1 MKVVIAGSG
10 LVGAATALAL
20 SQQGHE
26 CVMYDQVDF
35 AGAIQK
41 ANGGVLEA
49 INFGES
55 GGAVMLNS
63 NALRVLKSL
72 GVLDAVLSNSLRS
85 PFVRWYKIDG
95 SSRIEFDAKAVYT
108 QCGET
113 DSTLQ
118 CPVQIM
124 RSKLHDIL
132 VRAAFKAGARTFV
145 GKKLVSVVEMESNV
159 TATFADGTSA
169 TGDLLIGADGIHSA
183 TRRQLFGQDLMAKF
197 TGSVGYIGVVNLA
210 EHNIK
215 LDEFCS
221 FFIDREKKRIVCVYK
236 ASEQAAAIQV
246 GHFGDPDPEASKD
259 SAYRPY
265 TNLAKHSQRLADMIE
280 EWGVPANLV
289 MMVRKSHRISPLS
302 IYDLPDLEMY
312 HKGRVALIGDAAHGM
327 VPNAGLGLGTGL
339 EDVGTLLELFKQLP
353 DASLA
358 KVLALYSEIRVPRA
372 TQASKRS
379 RFTATQYYNVS
390 ALGVGF
396 SHFVQR
402 VGVYAFNRNWIPFV
416 KITDCLVEVADA
428 IAKDVNVEV

>member
-1 MKVVIAGSG
+1 MKVIVAGSG

-26 CVMYDQVDF
+26 CVMYDQVDI

-49 INFGES
+49 IDFGES
-55 GGAVMLNS
+55 GGAILLNS

-72 GVLDAVLSNSLRS
+72 GVLDAVLANSLRS

-95 SSRIEFDAKAVYT
+95 TSRVEFDATAVYT

-113 DSTLQ
+113 DPALQ
-118 CPVQIM
+118 CPVHIM

-145 GKKLVSVVEMESNV
+145 GKKLVGVAATESDV

-169 TGDLLIGADGIHSA
+169 TGDLLIGADGIHSV
-183 TRRQLFGQDLMAKF
+183 TRRQMFGDLKAKF
-197 TGSVGYIGVVNLA
+197 TGAVGHIGVVNLA
-210 EHNIK
+210 EHNIQ

-236 ASEQAAAIQV
+236 VSEQAAAIEV
-246 GHFGDPDPEASKD
+246 GNFADPDPEASKD
-259 SAYRPY
+259 NAYRPY
-265 TNLAKHSQRLADMIE
+265 TDLPKHSQRLADMIE

-289 MMVRKSHRISPLS
+289 TMVRKCHRISPVS
-302 IYDLPDLEMY
+302 IYDLPDLERY
-312 HKGRVALIGDAAHGM
+312 HKGRVVLIGDAAHGM

-339 EDVGTLLELFKQLP
+339 EDVVTLLELFKQLP
-353 DASLA
+353 NAPLS

-379 RFTATQYYNVS
+379 RFTATQYYTVY
-390 ALGVGF
+390 AFGVGF

-402 VGVYAFNRNWIPFV
+402 VAVYAFNRNWIPFV
-416 KITDCLVEVADA
+416 KISDCRSEVADA
-428 IAKDVNVEV
+428 IAKGAKVEV